1 MGTQIVIGK
10 RHRLI
15 KNVPTP
21 TGMLYEG
28 EVVTVTDMENVR
40 VRVTDELGKIHWVIP
55 TDLELIV

>member
-1 MGTQIVIGK
+1 MATQIIIGK
-10 RHRLI
+10 KHKVVR
-15 KNVPTP
+15 NVPSP
-21 TGMLYEG
+21 DGMLYEG